1 MLDTQNTEIGYLCGR
16 IFASAVNIERASKS
30 GEQTRRTMAQKMGE
44 AMRHPADFFPMMHF
58 ETLRQIVDVQL
69 KDGVS
74 IPTKYEDYVITVEGT
89 LVPAEVKM
97 HEVL

>member
-1 MLDTQNTEIGYLCGR
+1 MRRSTTGGY
-16 IFASAVNIERASKS
+16 
-30 GEQTRRTMAQKMGE
+30 
-44 AMRHPADFFPMMHF
+44 F